1 MAPLNE
7 AILALAIANAPPGR
21 SPYSLELLP
30 ECGSDPRTPSCE
42 IKPLC
47 PEPLMTC
54 RPPRW
59 SALRNAWVRYERP
72 EAAVRRYARIAD
84 AIVDTAQALVSCKGA
99 DEALPARCEPAGWVD
114 DARTLALAS
123 LAVALHESGLR
134 EDIQFGR
141 PPLGRGPAGE
151 VCLVQVAPEQAPLYA
166 SWLPKERR
174 ELVAA
179 DAKLREEFARTLL
192 GETPVALRRCFEVGM
207 RMLARSRQA
216 CAGASRSWDFGMFSM
231 YGTGTTCNGRGMAER
246 RHRTFRALLAAKPRL
261 SPAHEAMLREQ
272 GAVSSEPAPEPAPT
286 QHGDGRE
293 GA

>member
-1 MAPLNE
+1 MAPLNQ

-84 AIVDTAQALVSCKGA
+84 ALTETAQRLVSC
-99 DEALPARCEPAGWVD
+99 EASSEELPARCEPAGWAG
-114 DARTLALAS
+114 DARTLAIAG

-134 EDIQFGR
+134 EDIQHGR

-151 VCLVQVAPEQAPLYA
+151 ACLVQVAPEQAPLYA

-174 ELVAA
+174 ELIAA
-179 DAKLREEFARTLL
+179 DARLREEFARTLL
-192 GETPVALRRCFEVGM
+192 GETPIALRRCFEIGM

-216 CAGASRSWDFGMFSM
+216 CAGSSRSWDFGMFSM
-231 YGTGTTCNGRGMAER
+231 YGTGRTCNGRGMAER
-246 RHRTFRALLAAKPRL
+246 RHRTFRALLAATPTL
-261 SPAHEAMLREQ
+261 SPIHEKMLREPEDS
-272 GAVSSEPAPEPAPT
+272 ASEAEPERAPST
-286 QHGDGRE
+286 RRKGRE